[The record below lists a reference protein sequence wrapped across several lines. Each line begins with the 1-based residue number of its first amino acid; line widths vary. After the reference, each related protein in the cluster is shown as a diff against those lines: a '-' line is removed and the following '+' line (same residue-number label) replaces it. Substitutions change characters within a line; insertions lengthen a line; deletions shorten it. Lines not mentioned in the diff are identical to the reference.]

1 MKIKIIAVGKIKEK
15 YFTVG
20 IEEYLKRL
28 KPLCD
33 LSLMEVKEVNTND
46 ISKNKAEEAKNILAK
61 IDENDYLITLEV
73 KGKMIDS
80 ITLASFI
87 KDHYTFSSKVL
98 TFIIG
103 GSDGLDDAVINKS
116 QMHLSFSEF
125 TFPHQLMRLILCEQI
140 YRAMMIIN
148 NKPYHK

>member
-1 MKIKIIAVGKIKEK
+1 MKIKIIAVGKVKEK
-15 YFTVG
+15 YFTDG

-28 KPLCD
+28 KTLCD
-33 LSLMEVKEVNTND
+33 LSLIEVKEVNTND
-46 ISKNKAEEAKNILAK
+46 INKNKLEEGKNILAK

-73 KGKMIDS
+73 KAKMLDS
-80 ITLASFI
+80 ISLADFV
-87 KDHYTFSSKVL
+87 KNHYTFSSKVL

-103 GSDGLDDAVINKS
+103 GSDGLDEAVMS
-116 QMHLSFSEF
+116 RAHMHLSFSEF